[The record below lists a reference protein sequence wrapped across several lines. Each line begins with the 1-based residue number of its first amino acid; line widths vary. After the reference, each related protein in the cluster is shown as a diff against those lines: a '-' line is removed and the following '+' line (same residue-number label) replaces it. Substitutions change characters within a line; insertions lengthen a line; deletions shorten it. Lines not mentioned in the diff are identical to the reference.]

1 MAGKKKRPP
10 QSAPSA
16 AKAKG
21 WKPSFPG
28 AKPPFKQPRGK
39 KGGGK

>member
-1 MAGKKKRPP
+1 MAGKKKPP
-10 QSAPSA
+10 QSASSA

-21 WKPSFPG
+21 WKPAFPG
-28 AKPPFKQPRGK
+28 AKPPFRQAAAKK

>member
-1 MAGKKKRPP
+1 MAGKRKPP

-21 WKPSFPG
+21 WKPAFAG
-28 AKPPFKQPRGK
+28 AKPPFKEPKRK
-39 KGGGK
+39 KGSSA